1 MLAQSAPKM
10 RSKNG
15 AHRDLELEY
24 EAQICFHNISR
35 DDLSIPQVF
44 GRIGAPRSDPADY
57 LFLAFVMENTAR
69 SLPPSCPHLAP

>member
-10 RSKNG
+10 RSKND
-15 AHRDLELEY
+15 AHRDLELEC

-57 LFLAFVMENTAR
+57 LPQR
-69 SLPPSCPHLAP
+69 SDWS

>member
-57 LFLAFVMENTAR
+57 LLSHGKFFT
-69 SLPPSCPHLAP
+69 